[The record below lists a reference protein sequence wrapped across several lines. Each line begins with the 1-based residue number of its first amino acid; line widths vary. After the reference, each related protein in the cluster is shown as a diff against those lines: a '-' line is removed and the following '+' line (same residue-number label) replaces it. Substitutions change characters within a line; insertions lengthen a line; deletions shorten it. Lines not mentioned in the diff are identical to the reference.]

1 MYFFPAGDAR
11 SHRSSLGS
19 PRGGPGGPGP
29 CSGRP
34 PTRPWPPWPPTASR
48 PPTAPWPPLALQRG
62 HLCGH
67 GLQPINPANHDSA
80 VVHVVEAVELGLV
93 EAELD
98 EEVDTLLLLHIATYA
113 TIDGA
118 LTSSCRYR
126 RGRVFQ
132 RRPSVKLYTKL
143 NIYQIRFEIDV
154 KAVF

>member
-1 MYFFPAGDAR
+1 M
-11 SHRSSLGS
+11 
-19 PRGGPGGPGP
+19 
-29 CSGRP
+29 
-34 PTRPWPPWPPTASR
+34 
-48 PPTAPWPPLALQRG
+48 QRG
-62 HLCGH
+62 YLCGH

-80 VVHVVEAVELGLV
+80 VVHVVEAVKLGLV

-132 RRPSVKLYTKL
+132 RRPSVILYTKL
-143 NIYQIRFEIDV
+143 NIYPIRFEIDV
-154 KAVF
+154 KAVFSSIFFSYITLTFNPLPPDGFP